1 MTAQHN
7 DDEEEAPLDPA
18 MARVRK
24 KMIRLL
30 VISMSIMMIGLLSV
44 FGAIIYKIGSNGKEE
59 ETSTA
64 GSEIVPGVKSSLELP
79 AGATIRSMSLDG
91 LNVLLQLEL
100 PDGTRQLLVYG
111 INDQRILATITV
123 EQEGG

>member
-1 MTAQHN
+1 MTVQQN

-30 VISMSIMMIGLLSV
+30 VISMSIMIIGLLSV
-44 FGAIIYKIGSNGKEE
+44 FGAIIYKIGSNGNDEE
-59 ETSTA
+59 QVTA
-64 GSEIVPGVKSSLELP
+64 GGAQIEPGVDSSLELP
-79 AGATIRSMSLDG
+79 AGATIKSMSLDG

-123 EQEGG
+123 E

>member
-1 MTAQHN
+1 MTVQQN
-7 DDEEEAPLDPA
+7 DDEEEAPLDPV

-30 VISMSIMMIGLLSV
+30 VISMSIMIIGLLSV
-44 FGAIIYKIGSNGKEE
+44 FGAIIYKIGSNGKDEKQAI
-59 ETSTA
+59 A
-64 GSEIVPGVKSSLELP
+64 GSTQITPGVNSSLELP
-79 AGATIRSMSLDG
+79 AGATIQSMSLDG

-123 EQEGG
+123 E

>member
-1 MTAQHN
+1 MTVQQN

-30 VISMSIMMIGLLSV
+30 VISMSIMIIGLLSV
-44 FGAIIYKIGSNGKEE
+44 FGAIIYKIGSNGEDEE
-59 ETSTA
+59 QATTSSAQIT
-64 GSEIVPGVKSSLELP
+64 PGVNSSLELP
-79 AGATIRSMSLDG
+79 AGATIKSMSLDG

-123 EQEGG
+123 E

>member
-1 MTAQHN
+1 MTVQQN
-7 DDEEEAPLDPA
+7 DDEEEAPLDPV

-30 VISMSIMMIGLLSV
+30 VISMSIMIIGLLSV
-44 FGAIIYKIGSNGKEE
+44 FGAIIYKIGSNSKDEE
-59 ETSTA
+59 QATTSSAQIT
-64 GSEIVPGVKSSLELP
+64 PGVNSSLELP
-79 AGATIRSMSLDG
+79 AGATIKSMSLDG

-123 EQEGG
+123 E